1 MNLRSI
7 YTADEIALHGEAK
20 LKRQWH
26 MTELLQLIGE
36 AEEDLDW
43 NRAAMLEKYYQKLA
57 NERNR
62 DEQV

>member
-26 MTELLQLIGE
+26 MTELLQMIGE
-36 AEEDLDW
+36 AEEDLNW
-43 NRAAMLEKYYQKLA
+43 NRAAMLEKCYQRLA
-57 NERNR
+57 KRNR